1 MNERNRALYFISHR
15 MLLDGTWWP
24 VRFFTLSKAIL
35 VVVLLVGLN
44 ACTTIPPD
52 QRADVRAEIDQVAAE
67 TIARAVAEDPLAQD
81 ELDAAVGY
89 LVGRVSATKVP
100 ILGGGYGLAV
110 AQDLEEN
117 TRTYLNITRLDL
129 GAGLGAGRY
138 RALIIFDTRDAMEK
152 FRDGTTETTI
162 GAESQ
167 AGSRGTSFTSFRGDG
182 YSVRLMSE
190 SGAALTATA
199 RLVKTSIN
207 RDLTDTGVSE
217 ISIPNIGLSNSDD
230 QGAEAPRQWDRKMP
244 LLAQKVID
252 EGYDLPL
259 PYGIGLVYAHVDQA
273 QFLEELEVGIN
284 GNPKEPF
291 EFATFANARSISDTV
306 SIKADVWLLPF
317 MNVFV
322 NVGKV
327 DGEAPM
333 DIILDGNGMLDQL
346 GIDCDSLPPS
356 PLCPVL
362 VDRTIEFHI
371 KAPFSGTSYT
381 LGVTLAGGWNNWFVA
396 IPITTTNYEPSNN
409 TTDGDIFTAS
419 PRGGRTFDLGRKGKL
434 SLYAGANYIDSHVTA
449 EGTVSTPEGQLVIDY
464 TIQQENKDKWNAVLG
479 FNWDINRRFSWMA
492 EYNGFTGSRDA
503 FITSLAWRY

>member
-1 MNERNRALYFISHR
+1 MDVRSRVSYFISR
-15 MLLDGTWWP
+15 CMPLDGAWRP
-24 VRFFTLSKAIL
+24 VRFFSLSKVIL
-35 VVVLLVGLN
+35 VVGLLVGLN

-52 QRADVRAEIDQVAAE
+52 QRADIRTEIDRVAAE
-67 TIARAVAEDPLAQD
+67 TIARIVAEDPSTQAA
-81 ELDAAVGY
+81 LDAAVGY

-100 ILGGGYGLAV
+100 IVGGGYGLAV
-110 AQDLEEN
+110 VQDNEES
-117 TRTYLNITRLDL
+117 TRTYLNISRVDL
-129 GAGLGAGRY
+129 GAGLGAGQY
-138 RALIIFDTRDAMEK
+138 RALIIFDTREAMEK

-162 GAESQ
+162 GTDSQ
-167 AGSRGTSFTSFRGDG
+167 VGSRGTSFTTLRGDG
-182 YSVRLMSE
+182 YSVRLVSE

-217 ISIPNIGLSNSDD
+217 ISIPNIGLSNSDE

-244 LLAQKVID
+244 FLAQKVIN

-273 QFLEELEVGIN
+273 QFLDELEVGIN
-284 GNPKEPF
+284 GNAKEPF
-291 EFATFANARSISDTV
+291 EFATFENARSISDTV

-333 DIILDGNGMLDQL
+333 DVILDGNGMLDQL
-346 GIDCDSLPPS
+346 GVDCDSPPPE

-362 VDRTIEFHI
+362 VDQTIVLPI
-371 KAPFSGTSYT
+371 TAPFSGISYT
-381 LGVTLAGGWNNWFVA
+381 LGATLAGGWNNWFVA

-419 PRGGRTFDLGRKGKL
+419 PRGGRIFDLGRKGKL
-434 SLYAGANYIDSHVTA
+434 SLYAGANYIDSNVTA

-464 TIQQENKDKWNAVLG
+464 TIQQENKDKWNAVIG
-479 FNWDINRRFSWMA
+479 FNWDINRRLSWMA
-492 EYNGFTGSRDA
+492 EYNGFTGSRDS